1 MSGTGRWDGAP
12 FDGAK
17 VVLMRGR
24 HLLAYRRDPFPH
36 LPFPGHWDLPGGGR
50 EGGESPE
57 ACILREAEE
66 EFGLRLAPAR
76 LVWHRVYPGRLGLP
90 AHFFAGPIAAE
101 EIAAIRFGDEG
112 QEWRMMPVADFLAH
126 PLAVP
131 HFRLRIADLLAAR
144 PAMAMDAA
152 SPHAGAAPWI

>member
-1 MSGTGRWDGAP
+1 MSGTGGWDGAP

-17 VVLMRGR
+17 VALMRDGR
-24 HLLAYRRDPFPH
+24 VLAYRRDAFPQ
-36 LPFPGHWDLPGGGR
+36 LPYPGHWDLPGGGR
-50 EGGESPE
+50 EGEESPA

-76 LVWHRVYPGRLGLP
+76 LDWHRIYPGRLGLP
-90 AHFFAGPIAAE
+90 VHFFAGRLTAA

-131 HFRLRIADLLAAR
+131 HFRPRIADLLAAR
-144 PAMAMDAA
+144 PAMAMDAPA
-152 SPHAGAAPWI
+152 PHAGAAPWI